1 MVRALQGEVSTSHIP
16 LWTLTLAHCPSLSRG
31 PCSPRARAHQELVMV
46 TLGTA
51 GFCPRH
57 S

>member
-1 MVRALQGEVSTSHIP
+1 MVRALQGEVSTSHIL